1 MDKFID
7 KLVDTRW
14 FMKIV
19 ALILALL
26 LFQSVYDPIKDVS
39 NVNVPGEQDTEVLS
53 DVPVK
58 TYYDT
63 ENLIVTGVPDTVE
76 LTMKGPKN
84 VLQLAKV
91 QRDFEVYVDLADA
104 EIGTERVPIKIK
116 DISDKLDVTIDPAYV
131 NVNIQEKV
139 TKEYK
144 VDVEFDQSL
153 IEDGY
158 ISEAPEAEPNKVK
171 ITGAKDVMDKI
182 TYVKAAVNIKDPI
195 KETVRREAQVLVLDK
210 NMNKLDVLI
219 EQKTVDVIIPVKSL
233 SKVVPIKI
241 VEKGSPPDTISI
253 ESISIDVTEAKI
265 YGSQE
270 VLDKTENVR
279 VEVDLNQVNGN
290 TEITLPVIISDE
302 IKEVNPKTVKATIK
316 ASEKNSETSKNEE
329 EETDDHKM
337 FSNLPIHLT
346 GLASQFEA
354 SLQTPANGAS
364 LTVTGKSGKI
374 AELQASDF
382 NVFLDLANLS
392 EGDHEVKINVKGPT
406 DVDWKLATETAKIS
420 ITQKDV

>member
-26 LFQSVYDPIKDVS
+26 LFQSVYDPVKNVS

-76 LTMKGPKN
+76 LTIKGPKN
-84 VLQLAKV
+84 VLQPAKV
-91 QRDFEVYVDLADA
+91 QRNFEVYVDLSDA
-104 EIGTERVPIKIK
+104 EIGTERVPIKIR
-116 DISDKLDVTIDPAYV
+116 DISDKLDVTINPAYV
-131 NVNIQEKV
+131 NVSIQEKV

-158 ISEAPEAEPNKVK
+158 ISEAPEAEPNRVK
-171 ITGAKDVMDKI
+171 ITGAKDVMERI
-182 TYVKAAVNIKDPI
+182 TYVKAAVNIKEPI
-195 KETVRREAQVLVLDK
+195 RETVRREAQVLVLDK

-219 EQKTVDVIIPVKSL
+219 DQVTVDVIIPVKSL

-241 VEKGSPPDTISI
+241 LEKGSPSENISI
-253 ESISIDVTEAKI
+253 ESISLDVTEAKI

-279 VEVDLNQVNGN
+279 VEVDLSQISGN
-290 TEITLPVIISDE
+290 TEITLPVIISDD

-316 ASEKNSETSKNEE
+316 TNEKNNETSKNEE
-329 EETDDHKM
+329 DKEESKM
-337 FSNLPIHLT
+337 LSNLPIHLT
-346 GLASQFEA
+346 GLDSQFEA
-354 SLQTPANGAS
+354 SLQSPTHGAN
-364 LTVTGKSGKI
+364 LTVTGKSDKI

-420 ITQKDV
+420 ITQKEV

>member
-26 LFQSVYDPIKDVS
+26 LFQSVYDPIKNVS
-39 NVNVPGEQDTEVLS
+39 NVNVPGEQDTEVLT

-76 LTMKGPKN
+76 LTIKGPKN
-84 VLQLAKV
+84 VLLQAKV
-91 QRDFEVYVDLADA
+91 QRNFEVYVDLSDA
-104 EIGTERVPIKIK
+104 EIGTERVPIKIR

-131 NVNIQEKV
+131 NVSIQEKV

-158 ISEAPEAEPNKVK
+158 ISEAPEAEPKRVK
-171 ITGAKDVMDKI
+171 ITGAKDVMERI

-195 KETVRREAQVLVLDK
+195 RETVRREAQVLVLDK
-210 NMNKLDVLI
+210 NMNKLDVI
-219 EQKTVDVIIPVKSL
+219 IDQQTVDVIIPVKSL

-241 VEKGSPPDTISI
+241 VEKGSPPENISV
-253 ESISIDVTEAKI
+253 ESISLDVNEAKI

-279 VEVDLNQVNGN
+279 VEVDLSQINGN
-290 TEITLPVIISDE
+290 TEITLPVIISDD
-302 IKEVNPKTVKATIK
+302 IKEVNPKTVKTTIK
-316 ASEKNSETSKNEE
+316 TSEKNSETSKNDEE
-329 EETDDHKM
+329 ADEHKM
-337 FSNLPIHLT
+337 FSNLQIHLT
-346 GLASQFEA
+346 GLASELEA
-354 SLQTPANGAS
+354 SLQAPANGAS
-364 LTVTGKSGKI
+364 LTVTGKSDKI

-382 NVFLDLANLS
+382 NVFLDLANLTV
-392 EGDHEVKINVKGPT
+392 GDHEVKISVKGPT

-420 ITQKDV
+420 ITQKEV

>member
-26 LFQSVYDPIKDVS
+26 LFQSVYDPIKNVS
-39 NVNVPGEQDTEVLS
+39 NVNVPGEQDTEVLT

-76 LTMKGPKN
+76 LTIKGPKN
-84 VLQLAKV
+84 VLLQAKV
-91 QRDFEVYVDLADA
+91 QRNFEVYVDLSDA
-104 EIGTERVPIKIK
+104 EIGTERVPIKIR

-131 NVNIQEKV
+131 NVSIQEKV

-158 ISEAPEAEPNKVK
+158 ISEAPEAEPKRVK
-171 ITGAKDVMDKI
+171 ITGAKDVMERI

-195 KETVRREAQVLVLDK
+195 RETVRREAQVLVLDK
-210 NMNKLDVLI
+210 NMNKLDVI
-219 EQKTVDVIIPVKSL
+219 IDQQTVDVIIPVKSL

-241 VEKGSPPDTISI
+241 VEKGSPPENISV
-253 ESISIDVTEAKI
+253 ESISLDVNEAKI

-279 VEVDLNQVNGN
+279 VEVDLSQINGN
-290 TEITLPVIISDE
+290 TEITLPVIISDD
-302 IKEVNPKTVKATIK
+302 IKEVNPKTVKTTIK
-316 ASEKNSETSKNEE
+316 TSEKNSETSKNDEE
-329 EETDDHKM
+329 ADEHKM
-337 FSNLPIHLT
+337 FSNLQIHLT
-346 GLASQFEA
+346 GLASELEA
-354 SLQTPANGAS
+354 SLQAPANGAS
-364 LTVTGKSGKI
+364 LTVTGKSDKV

-382 NVFLDLANLS
+382 NVFLDLANLTV
-392 EGDHEVKINVKGPT
+392 GDHEVKISVKGPA

-420 ITQKDV
+420 ITQKEV

>member
-1 MDKFID
+1 M
-7 KLVDTRW
+7 
-14 FMKIV
+14 
-19 ALILALL
+19 
-26 LFQSVYDPIKDVS
+26 
-39 NVNVPGEQDTEVLS
+39 
-53 DVPVK
+53 
-58 TYYDT
+58 
-63 ENLIVTGVPDTVE
+63 
-76 LTMKGPKN
+76 
-84 VLQLAKV
+84 
-91 QRDFEVYVDLADA
+91 YVDLADA

-270 VLDKTENVR
+270 ILDKTENVR
-279 VEVDLNQVNGN
+279 VEVDLSQVNGN

>member
-53 DVPVK
+53 DIPVK

-76 LTMKGPKN
+76 LTVKGPKN
-84 VLQLAKV
+84 VLLQAKV
-91 QRDFEVYVDLADA
+91 QRNFEVYVDLSDA

-131 NVNIQEKV
+131 NVSIQEKV

-171 ITGAKDVMDKI
+171 ITGAKDVMERI

-195 KETVRREAQVLVLDK
+195 RETVRREARVLVLDK

-219 EQKTVDVIIPVKSL
+219 DQETVDVIIPVKSL

-241 VEKGSPPDTISI
+241 VEKGSPSENISI
-253 ESISIDVTEAKI
+253 ESIALDVTEAKI

-279 VEVDLNQVNGN
+279 VEVDLSQISGN
-290 TEITLPVIISDE
+290 TEITLPVIISDD

-316 ASEKNSETSKNEE
+316 TNEKNNETSKNEE
-329 EETDDHKM
+329 DKEESKM

-346 GLASQFEA
+346 GLDSQFEA
-354 SLQTPANGAS
+354 TLQSPTHGAN
-364 LTVTGKSGKI
+364 LTVTGKSDKI

-420 ITQKDV
+420 ITQKEV